1 MIVVIGEIGA
11 SGAGPGMAPSGLA
24 AGIALAAAAA
34 EARVE
39 IVARLGDDAAGDAV
53 LLALAAAGVGHVA
66 TLRDAAHATR
76 LVEPPA
82 EPIDPDGLDGD
93 DVGEAPGADARIA
106 PTLDAADVGL
116 ALRYLDDYRVI
127 VLVHPADDGVVS
139 EVVAATGWATA
150 HLVVVSE
157 PTAPAPSDLPAD
169 ALLLAAPGDAE
180 GIAGILGRYAAA
192 VDGGDASATAFRAI
206 VGTLAE
212 AAG

>member
-34 EARVE
+34 GTRVE
-39 IVARLGDDAAGDAV
+39 IVARLGDDPAGDAV
-53 LLALAAAGVGHVA
+53 LLAFAAAGVGHVA

-76 LVEPPA
+76 LVEPTA
-82 EPIDPDGLDGD
+82 EPIDPDGHDGD
-93 DVGEAPGADARIA
+93 DVGEAPGADARIT

-127 VLVHPADDGVVS
+127 VLVHPADDGVIR
-139 EVVAATGWATA
+139 EVVRATDWATA
-150 HLVVVSE
+150 HLVVISE
-157 PTAPAPSDLPAD
+157 PTAPAPDDLPAD
-169 ALLLAAPGDAE
+169 AVLLAASDEAE

-192 VDGGDASATAFRAI
+192 VDGGDEPATAFRA
-206 VGTLAE
+206 TLR

>member
-39 IVARLGDDAAGDAV
+39 LVARLGDDPAGDAV
-53 LLALAAAGVGHVA
+53 LLAFAAAGVGHVA

-76 LVEPPA
+76 LVEPAA

-93 DVGEAPGADARIA
+93 DVGGARGADERFA

-116 ALRYLDDYRVI
+116 AMRYLDDYRVI
-127 VLVHPADDGVVS
+127 VLVHPADDSVLR
-139 EVVAATGWATA
+139 EVVRATDWATA
-150 HLVVVSE
+150 HLVVV
-157 PTAPAPSDLPAD
+157 
-169 ALLLAAPGDAE
+169 LAAPDDA
-180 GIAGILGRYAAA
+180 AGLAGVLGRYAAA
-192 VDGGDASATAFRAI
+192 VDGGDAPATAFRAI
-206 VGTLAE
+206 VGTLAA